1 MNQTEPNSLRPGDA
15 THLAHAPLKTTSLP
29 AEWGAARNCIAL
41 IQIVWWAKAYR
52 FANSSLGSPIVASWA
67 TIHHIF
73 PCDESLSHRL
83 VDVPY
88 GAEHH
93 STVLD

>member
-41 IQIVWWAKAYR
+41 NSDCLVGQGVPICELFAGKLDCSIVGDY
-52 FANSSLGSPIVASWA
+52 SP
-67 TIHHIF
+67 HF
-73 PCDESLSHRL
+73 FMR
-83 VDVPY
+83 
-88 GAEHH
+88 
-93 STVLD
+93 